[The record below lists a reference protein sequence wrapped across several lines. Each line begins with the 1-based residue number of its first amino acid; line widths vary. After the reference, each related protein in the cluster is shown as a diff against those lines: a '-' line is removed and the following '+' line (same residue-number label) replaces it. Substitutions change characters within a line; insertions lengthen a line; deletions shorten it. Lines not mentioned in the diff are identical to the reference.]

1 MPETTVRHPA
11 LAEPHGDGVAACPNC
26 GAARLGDYCH
36 GCGQHHLEA
45 PVTLRLLWREFAE
58 RVLKMERGLLV
69 TARDLT
75 VSPGAVARRY
85 LSGQRRRYVNPL
97 SYLLLGAAVT
107 LLLLP
112 RVYDATLTPEMME
125 QLSGAGL
132 SASGADLESMPPDR
146 RAFMEAYLT
155 EFVPAFVGA
164 MLSIMLSV
172 YSVMMLVLAV
182 ALGGAFR
189 LFFGDRT
196 PRRTFAESLV
206 PAFYLVGH
214 YALLFPLVGALILFA
229 SLPGTVMMALSFGLL
244 AALVVATALG
254 LYGRTWGTAA
264 LSLVALAG
272 SYVVFLVVIMLTVTP
287 VAFWLA
293 RDAFPTPP

>member
-1 MPETTVRHPA
+1 MPETTAARPA
-11 LAEPHGDGVAACPNC
+11 LAEPSGDGVAACPNC
-26 GAARLGDYCH
+26 GAPQLGDYCH
-36 GCGQHHLEA
+36 GCGQYHLEA

-85 LSGQRRRYVNPL
+85 LAGQRRRYVNPL

-107 LLLLP
+107 LLVLP

-125 QLSGAGL
+125 QVNAMSLA
-132 SASGADLESMPPDR
+132 ASGADPEAMSPEK
-146 RAFMEAYLT
+146 RAFMEAYQA
-155 EFVPAFVGA
+155 EFVPVFFETT
-164 MLSIMLSV
+164 LSVMLSV
-172 YSVMMLVLAV
+172 YSVFLLAWAV

-189 LFFGDRT
+189 LFFGDRA

-206 PAFYLVGH
+206 PAFYAVGH
-214 YALLFPLVGALILFA
+214 YALLFPLVAAVVLAA
-229 SLPGTVMMALSFGLL
+229 SLSGVTMAAISLGLL
-244 AALVVATALG
+244 VGIVVATALG

-264 LSLVALAG
+264 LALVAFAG
-272 SYVVFLVVIMLTVTP
+272 SYAAFLVAVMLTAAP
-287 VAFWLA
+287 LAFWMA
-293 RDAFPTPP
+293 RDALPPLP